1 MQNKTL
7 VTAEAG
13 MSYAQNIIL
22 DPGLTLLTLNFYV

>member
-7 VTAEAG
+7 VTAEAA

-22 DPGLTLLTLNFYV
+22 DQGLTLLTLNFYV